1 MYEDIME
8 SINERHKSFWDE
20 FNKSQEQIQ
29 KNLAESENLQAEI
42 NKNFEG
48 VCKYIDNYINGL
60 V

>member
-1 MYEDIME
+1 MYEYIME

-42 NKNFEG
+42 NKNFEELDKLLG
-48 VCKYIDNYINGL
+48 NL
-60 V
+60 